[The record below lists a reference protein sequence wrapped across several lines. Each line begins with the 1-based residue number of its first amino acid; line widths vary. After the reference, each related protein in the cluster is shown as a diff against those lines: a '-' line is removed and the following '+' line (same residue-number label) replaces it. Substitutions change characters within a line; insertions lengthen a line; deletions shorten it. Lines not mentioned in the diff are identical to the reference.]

1 MKKYDF
7 VLVQS
12 TDKKRK
18 KLYIK
23 LEFLKRNN
31 SIFVFHDIT
40 FADRIYKNYFNS
52 SRIWTLGNMTRGR
65 QVNPHY
71 FGNIKMKKHNVKT
84 RFFMTSTYG
93 RRYNYLIKTVK
104 KLHRNKFSFEII
116 ITGRSKRF
124 LKEKIPKSLHKIF
137 KFKPKVSFFK
147 LYKYVESSD
156 FIIIP
161 LNPRR
166 RNDILYKT
174 RKITG
179 SMQLVLGFLK
189 PAIINQEFCNFYN
202 LNNENS
208 LIYNNHNLYD
218 VMKMAIKMNSS
229 EYKII
234 QNNLYKLKNK
244 LYNISIH
251 NVIRTIESNTKN

>member
-1 MKKYDF
+1 
-7 VLVQS
+7 
-12 TDKKRK
+12 
-18 KLYIK
+18 
-23 LEFLKRNN
+23 
-31 SIFVFHDIT
+31 
-40 FADRIYKNYFNS
+40 
-52 SRIWTLGNMTRGR
+52 
-65 QVNPHY
+65 
-71 FGNIKMKKHNVKT
+71 
-84 RFFMTSTYG
+84 MTSTYG
-93 RRYNYLIKTVK
+93 RRYNYLIKTVR

-244 LYNISIH
+244 LYNISMH

>member
-52 SRIWTLGNMTRGR
+52 SRIWTLGNMSRGR

-71 FGNIKMKKHNVKT
+71 FGNIKIRKHNAKT

-93 RRYNYLIKTVK
+93 RRYNYLIKTVR

-161 LNPRR
+161 LNPKYAIGIRLLKTCNNKSR
-166 RNDILYKT
+166 IL
-174 RKITG
+174 
-179 SMQLVLGFLK
+179 
-189 PAIINQEFCNFYN
+189 
-202 LNNENS
+202 
-208 LIYNNHNLYD
+208 
-218 VMKMAIKMNSS
+218 
-229 EYKII
+229 
-234 QNNLYKLKNK
+234 
-244 LYNISIH
+244 
-251 NVIRTIESNTKN
+251 